1 MFTLIIKTFNC
12 IKYRIR
18 RLRSYKMFISAID
31 LMQPVNGHPTAAQL
45 TIISRM
51 LDIELIR
58 LGKESWWDVKINQC
72 HNKTTNTEEEE
83 AFHLQAK
90 RLVYSMDKY
99 GWDYYLSQVNVNRNP
114 FFVYNGTHRLAY
126 TLLKNPFQ
134 MIPVVVDEDG
144 WLWSKEEGYSYFLN
158 LGLHANEVDEL
169 MNRYNEIVK
178 KYHLDN
184 IIIFPS
190 SYYQTH
196 KKIIT
201 NVLSDIGTIVSCHNL
216 LLNSTTNSRWL
227 NALERKFFKHNHK
240 ITAIRIAITNKD
252 YRYKNRILQLISL
265 ENILHKYKIKDYIYS
280 SSITKTIEFNV
291 WLKENATEI

>member
-1 MFTLIIKTFNC
+1 MLTLITKTFKS
-12 IKYRIR
+12 IKYRIG
-18 RLRSYKMFISAID
+18 KFHNCEMFISAID

-72 HNKTTNTEEEE
+72 HNKITNTEEEE
-83 AFHLQAK
+83 AFHLQTK

-144 WLWSKEEGYSYFLN
+144 WLWSKEEGYTYFLN
-158 LGLHANEVDEL
+158 LGLHANKVNEL
-169 MNRYNEIVK
+169 MNRYNEITK
-178 KYHLDN
+178 NYHLDN

-196 KKIIT
+196 KESLRSLLL
-201 NVLSDIGTIVSCHNL
+201 NIGTIVSCHNL
-216 LLNSTTNSRWL
+216 QLKTMKSPRWMNS
-227 NALERKFFKHNHK
+227 LEKKFLKHNK
-240 ITAIRIAITNKD
+240 AITAIRIAVKD
-252 YRYKNRILQLISL
+252 KSYRFKKGVLQLRSI
-265 ENILHKYKIKDYIYS
+265 EDVLHKQKVKDCIYS
-280 SSITKTIEFNV
+280 PTITRTIEFNV